1 MESRSGFVWCLT
13 CRLKPCCH
21 SQFQVHGIREWKE
34 APQTGTEVDSVR
46 HLRYT
51 EGFGGKITNM
61 FVQVPKMEEF

>member
-1 MESRSGFVWCLT
+1 MSFEL
-13 CRLKPCCH
+13 CCH

-34 APQTGTEVDSVR
+34 APTGTEVDSVR

-61 FVQVPKMEEF
+61 FVRYLKWRNSEPYL